1 MDLIKKK
8 FVGKVLQEEGGR
20 LLRNQGA
27 ILYKRLAFREG
38 VLRDSRGVAV
48 KEDDTMDG
56 ELTFKHVDYERFLD
70 MKRKVKNKRGESRTK
85 KGYNIH
91 NRFTYGTYHAIA
103 MRLMN
108 DLTDEVREGIR
119 NELKAERHG

>member
-8 FVGKVLQEEGGR
+8 FVGKVLHEEGER
-20 LLRNQGA
+20 LIRNQGT
-27 ILYKRLAFREG
+27 ILYKRLTFREG
-38 VLRDSRGVAV
+38 VLRNSRGISVR
-48 KEDDTMDG
+48 DGDTIDG

-70 MKRKVKNKRGESRTK
+70 MKRKVKNKRGEDRTR

-119 NELKAERHG
+119 NELNTKGHG